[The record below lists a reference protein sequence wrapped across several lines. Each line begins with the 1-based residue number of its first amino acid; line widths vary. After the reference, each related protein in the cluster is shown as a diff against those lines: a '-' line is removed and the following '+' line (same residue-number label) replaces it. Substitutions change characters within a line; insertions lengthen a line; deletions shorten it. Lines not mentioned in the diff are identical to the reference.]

1 VGKLAVYCIKI
12 SATDLDRHRWHVIK
26 KDRELLPKC
35 ERHTKI
41 MTDEITQR
49 KTCKLRFTYNTMQL
63 KQFLNFNLK
72 LQTKSS
78 CSLNLLTLLSFP
90 EPQTSSVDSS
100 TPQIMKSL
108 LTPHVPTARREF
120 PQLSHELHACWRRPY
135 IRHSFKSH
143 HYLSSVSSNSVLA
156 RTISKQHA
164 FTSLQFSQQQGE
176 NSGAQCRRSCYCS
189 VMNTRGHRLV

>member
-1 VGKLAVYCIKI
+1 M
-12 SATDLDRHRWHVIK
+12 SATDLDRHRGHVIK

-49 KTCKLRFTYNTMQL
+49 KTCKLRFTYNTIQL
-63 KQFLNFNLK
+63 KQFLNCNLK

-78 CSLNLLTLLSFP
+78 CSLNLLTLLRFPWSP

-100 TPQIMKSL
+100 TPQIMKVYSL
-108 LTPHVPTARREF
+108 HTY
-120 PQLSHELHACWRRPY
+120 PQQSHELHACWRRPY
-135 IRHSFKSH
+135 FRHSFTSH
-143 HYLSSVSSNSVLA
+143 HHLSSVSSNSVLA

-164 FTSLQFSQQQGE
+164 FTSLHFSQQQGE
-176 NSGAQCRRSCYCS
+176 K
-189 VMNTRGHRLV
+189 